1 MALKI
6 KKLSDSPPGT
16 IVSAVKSMTEDPEA
30 QYSNENR
37 WLLCDG
43 QTLDSVTNPE
53 YTALFNVIGTKY
65 GGSGASSFMLP
76 NMHGVTSKSTSN
88 VGDDTNTV
96 LIRGHS
102 DYNNFNAGDEVS
114 NRNNTAAGNLSG
126 NSATLSGNIP
136 AGVQSN
142 LVNSSVSG
150 TPTGTVNRNV
160 SNYQLT
166 IRHWPD
172 HNHQHNRV
180 ARNRRNDGGFRNNGG
195 SARDCWR
202 SWMWTADARTSGT
215 AGGNTA
221 HTHGGNIAYNSVS
234 GNIAVTHNLTPTTS
248 HNYSVN
254 VNGTPSSASIVN
266 KHSEVRF
273 YIKF

>member
-1 MALKI
+1 MALKL

-30 QYSNENR
+30 QYSTVNR

-65 GGSGASSFMLP
+65 GGSGASSFMIP

-88 VGDDTNTV
+88 VGDDANTV

-114 NRNNTAAGNLSG
+114 NRNNTRIGSLSG
-126 NSATLSGNIP
+126 NSANLEGTITSN
-136 AGVQSN
+136 VQSN

-150 TPTGTVNRNV
+150 KPNGAVNR
-160 SNYQLT
+160 STGGYQLT
-166 IRHWPD
+166 TRNWPD
-172 HNHQHNRV
+172 HNHSH
-180 ARNRRNDGGFRNNGG
+180 ARCAKQRDANTGFVNSGGT
-195 SARDCWR
+195 ARDCWR
-202 SWMWTADARTSGT
+202 QWVWYGDNRAHGAV
-215 AGGNTA
+215 GGNTS
-221 HTHGGNIAYNSVS
+221 HSHGGNVAYNNVS
-234 GNIAVTHNLTPTTS
+234 GNIDVTHNLSATPT
-248 HNYSVN
+248 HNFSVN
-254 VNGTPSSASIVN
+254 VSGIPAPASVVN